1 MSDEEIGQP
10 EQEALQ
16 LDVDEQDPESG
27 DTNEEE
33 SDGPPANPLS
43 VEDLLESLEMV
54 TAERDDFRDS
64 LQRLQA
70 DFENFRRRSANE
82 VDQRIS
88 QGVSRL
94 AEALLPVLDACDAAS
109 EQDLEEVAPIQNA
122 LETVLANN
130 GLTRIEALGV
140 PFDPQLHEA
149 MSFETGETD
158 DQIVVEELRA
168 GYRWGESI
176 LRPSMVKVSGG

>member
-1 MSDEEIGQP
+1 MTDEEIGQP

-16 LDVDEQDPESG
+16 LEVDEEERNSA
-27 DTNEEE
+27 DTNGQQSE
-33 SDGPPANPLS
+33 DPAANALS
-43 VEDLLESLEMV
+43 VEDLVESLEMV

-94 AEALLPVLDACDAAS
+94 VEALLPVLDACDAAF
-109 EQDLEEVAPIQNA
+109 EQGLEEIAPIRSA
-122 LETVLANN
+122 LETVLENN

-149 MSFETGETD
+149 MSFETGEGEE
-158 DQIVVEELRA
+158 QVVVEELRA

>member
-16 LDVDEQDPESG
+16 LDVDEQDAESG
-27 DTNEEE
+27 DTSEAE
-33 SDGPPANPLS
+33 SDGAPAISLS
-43 VEDLLESLEMV
+43 VEDLVESLEMV
-54 TAERDDFRDS
+54 TAERDDFRNS

-109 EQDLEEVAPIQNA
+109 EQ
-122 LETVLANN
+122 VL
-130 GLTRIEALGV
+130 
-140 PFDPQLHEA
+140 
-149 MSFETGETD
+149 
-158 DQIVVEELRA
+158 
-168 GYRWGESI
+168 
-176 LRPSMVKVSGG
+176 KK